1 MRSPSSASR
10 AAATLDVRRH
20 NVAALLR
27 ALLREGP
34 APRVDL
40 AERLSLSSGT
50 TTRITAELTRA
61 GLLEELPALP
71 SGDAGRPRVPL
82 DLASARF
89 HAVGIHI
96 GLRRTTIGLVDLRGR
111 LIGDAVRIAHDG
123 ELDPAVV
130 VAEAAA
136 RATELAGDTSARVL
150 GTGFT
155 TVGRV
160 DAASG
165 RIRDQDVLGWTD
177 VDIPALAGGRFPG
190 LLVVESTQRAL
201 CRAEMWFGADRG
213 VQDFVHL
220 FIGNVI
226 GAGIVIGR
234 ELHHGQGEGAGQIAH
249 LPLSR
254 PAPMSCE
261 CGRSGCL
268 MSVAG
273 DRAVVGR
280 AVREGL
286 LGEGQSVHDLAE
298 LARGGDAL
306 ADYLLR
312 DRARAIGEAVATVMD
327 LLAPDQ
333 VIVFGTPL
341 LVPDHITEIRGEAR
355 RWMRREFDAERVIKP
370 SALDNNAPVIAAA
383 TCVLERFYADP
394 FALIG

>member
-1 MRSPSSASR
+1 M
-10 AAATLDVRRH
+10 ATFDVRRH
-20 NVAALLR
+20 NVAALLLT
-27 ALLREGP
+27 LLKEGP

-61 GLLEELPALP
+61 GLLQELPSLA

-89 HAVGIHI
+89 HAVGIHV
-96 GLRRTTIGLVDLRGR
+96 GLRRTTVGLVDLRGR
-111 LIGDAVRIAHDG
+111 PVGDKVRIAHRG

-130 VAEAAA
+130 VGEAAKCVA
-136 RATELAGDTSARVL
+136 DLVQAASAQIV

-165 RIRDQDVLGWTD
+165 RIHAHDMLGWTD
-177 VDIPALAGGRFPG
+177 VDIPALAAGRFPG

-201 CRAEMWFGADRG
+201 CRAEMWFGVDPSVR
-213 VQDFVHL
+213 DFVHL

-226 GAGIVIGR
+226 GAGIVIDR
-234 ELHHGQGEGAGQIAH
+234 ELHHGHNEGAGNIAH
-249 LPLSR
+249 LQLSR
-254 PAPMSCE
+254 PAQSPCE
-261 CGRSGCL
+261 CGRGGCL

-273 DRAVVGR
+273 DRALVGR
-280 AVREGL
+280 ALREGVL
-286 LGEGQSVHDLAE
+286 TEERSVHDLAE
-298 LARGGDAL
+298 RARSGDAL

-312 DRARAIGEAVATVMD
+312 DRARAIGEAVAIVHD

-333 VIVFGTPL
+333 IIVFGTPL
-341 LVPDHITEIRGEAR
+341 LVPDHITEIRREAR
-355 RWMRREFDAERVIKP
+355 RWMRRDFDADQLIKP
-370 SALDNNAPVIAAA
+370 SALGDDDAPVVAAA
-383 TCVLERFYADP
+383 TCILERFYADP

>member
-1 MRSPSSASR
+1 MRSPSVPSR
-10 AAATLDVRRH
+10 AAATYDVRRH

-27 ALLREGP
+27 ALLKEGP

-40 AERLSLSSGT
+40 AERLSMSSGT

-61 GLLEELPALP
+61 GLLQELPALT

-89 HAVGIHI
+89 HAVGIHV
-96 GLRRTTIGLVDLRGR
+96 GLRRTTVGLVDLRGR
-111 LIGDAVRIAHDG
+111 PVGDKIRIPHGG
-123 ELDPAVV
+123 ELDPATVV
-130 VAEAAA
+130 GEAAE
-136 RATELAGDTSARVL
+136 RVAGLVPTTSAQII

-165 RIRDQDVLGWTD
+165 RIRDHDMLGWTD
-177 VDIPALAGGRFPG
+177 VDIPALAAGRFPG
-190 LLVVESTQRAL
+190 LLVVDATQRAL
-201 CRAEMWFGADRG
+201 CRAEMWFGVDPG
-213 VQDFVHL
+213 VRDFVHL
-220 FIGNVI
+220 YIGNVI
-226 GAGIVIGR
+226 GAGIVIDR
-234 ELHHGQGEGAGQIAH
+234 ELHHGQNEGAGHIAH

-254 PAPMSCE
+254 PAQLPCE
-261 CGRSGCL
+261 CGRGGCL

-273 DRAVVGR
+273 DRAIISR
-280 AVREGL
+280 ALREGVL
-286 LGEGQSVHDLAE
+286 TEERSVHDLAE
-298 LARGGDAL
+298 RARRGDSL

-312 DRARAIGEAVATVMD
+312 DRARAIGEAVAIVHD

-333 VIVFGTPL
+333 IIVFGTPL
-341 LVPDHITEIRGEAR
+341 LVPDHITEIRREAR
-355 RWMRREFDAERVIKP
+355 RWMRRDFDADQLIKP
-370 SALDNNAPVIAAA
+370 STLDDDAPVVAAA